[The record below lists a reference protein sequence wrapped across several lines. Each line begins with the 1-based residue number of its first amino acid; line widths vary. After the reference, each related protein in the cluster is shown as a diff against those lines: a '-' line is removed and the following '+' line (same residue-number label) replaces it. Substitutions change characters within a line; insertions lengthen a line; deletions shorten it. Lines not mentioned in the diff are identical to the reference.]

1 MILRPY
7 VILMACL
14 SLSITFASG
23 CWRAGDTSSPTSVSS
38 SISPPANKSPS
49 TLTLSP
55 TTTPSLTSTLT
66 PTATLTFTA
75 TQTPTPTSTITPSPT
90 PTPTLRW
97 VNTPCNRQFV
107 VGPLPLH
114 GRNSWQGNDNV
125 RWTPDGSQILFTFGD
140 EKAGIYAVDTDGSR
154 LQTIVDPSINTV
166 KGNRGPYIGLMTYF
180 DISPDGSQIVYSTC
194 RYPDSDSLPPS
205 GLEPWEFSYEIV
217 VSNIDGTNTRRI
229 TNNDHFDNFPVWSPD
244 GSQIAFV
251 SDIDPSHNA
260 PETHGRLMVYTMA
273 TGELRDLTPAY
284 SRDPVAPH
292 PPVWSPDGRHI
303 ALLAYDMD
311 VDFDSE
317 EGNWDWVLEP
327 LSVYVVRAGAASRG
341 PGRKISRAFSEPSW
355 SPDGSRIAM
364 VAPWANRTAL
374 FTFAPDGSDPVF
386 IASIADRVDD
396 LEWLNRV
403 YWSPD
408 GSRIMFTGTGYVRYS
423 YYDPY
428 DFESWD
434 PSFVESW
441 GPPYTAEDKGC
452 KLICVASADGAFVT
466 DASVFRF
473 PSGQDDVRKIYL
485 YPLLPDRLSWSP
497 DGSRIAVLYR
507 GEPRSGDAI
516 LYTMDPDGNDARVLV
531 RMGEN
536 RDLIASNS
544 DPVNLDSCSNGVV
557 VPDPEENPG
566 LVEDC
571 RTLLSVMDTFGGSA
585 SLELSLGWG
594 TDRPIAEWSGVS
606 VGGDPPRVRSLV
618 LPGVSGFGGL
628 AVHILQIHAL
638 FGRIPPELG
647 DLSELRELNLGSN
660 ELTGPIPLELGKLA
674 NLEVLVLS
682 GNYLRGSIP
691 AELGSLTNLRY
702 LGLSGNQL
710 TGSIPAELANLPN
723 LERLDLVSTGRESNR
738 FTGCVPMA
746 LVDKIV
752 DFDRLGLPPCEQ
764 ASDGR

>member
-1 MILRPY
+1 M
-7 VILMACL
+7 
-14 SLSITFASG
+14 FAQ
-23 CWRAGDTSSPTSVSS
+23 GD
-38 SISPPANKSPS
+38 
-49 TLTLSP
+49 
-55 TTTPSLTSTLT
+55 
-66 PTATLTFTA
+66 
-75 TQTPTPTSTITPSPT
+75 
-90 PTPTLRW
+90 
-97 VNTPCNRQFV
+97 
-107 VGPLPLH
+107 
-114 GRNSWQGNDNV
+114 
-125 RWTPDGSQILFTFGD
+125 
-140 EKAGIYAVDTDGSR
+140 AGIYAVDSDGSR

-166 KGNRGPYIGLMTYF
+166 RANGGHLVGLMTYF

-194 RYPDSDSLPPS
+194 KYPNSDRRPPNELAS
-205 GLEPWEFSYEIV
+205 WEFSYEIV
-217 VSNIDGTNTRRI
+217 AANIDGTNTRRI

-303 ALLAYDMD
+303 ALLAYDSD
-311 VDFDSE
+311 VVFDSE

-341 PGRKISRAFSEPSW
+341 PGRNISRAFSEPSW

-364 VAPWANRTAL
+364 VAPWANRAAL

-466 DASVFRF
+466 DASAFRF

-497 DGSRIAVLYR
+497 DGSRIAVLSR

-571 RTLLSVMDTFGGSA
+571 RTLLSVMDTLGGSA

-660 ELTGPIPLELGKLA
+660 DLTGPIPLELGKLA

-702 LGLSGNQL
+702 LSLAYNQLTGDIPVELGKLLNLEVLGLSRNDLDGSIPVELGKLTNLEILNLNFNDLSGGIPVELGELTNLEVLDLSGNYL
-710 TGSIPAELANLPN
+710 RGSIPAELGSLTNLRELDLAYNQLTGDIPVELGNLPN
-723 LERLDLVSTGRESNR
+723 LEKVYLGPQGSPFYNQFS
-738 FTGCVPMA
+738 GCVPMA
-746 LVDKIV
+746 LVDKIAG
-752 DFDRLGLPPCEQ
+752 FDELGLPPCEQ